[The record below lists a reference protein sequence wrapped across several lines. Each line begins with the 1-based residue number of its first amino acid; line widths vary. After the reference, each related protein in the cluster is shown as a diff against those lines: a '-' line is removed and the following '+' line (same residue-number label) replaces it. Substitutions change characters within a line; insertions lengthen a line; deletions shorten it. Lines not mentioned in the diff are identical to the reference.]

1 MAVDWVSD
9 SQNTVLGLAAS
20 ASPGMKCR
28 FSGLMRDRLNL
39 KLWGGAQ
46 QTATTSPPG
55 DSDTGSVVLPEVLT
69 PGKGA
74 TATNLK

>member
-1 MAVDWVSD
+1 MW
-9 SQNTVLGLAAS
+9 
-20 ASPGMKCR
+20 SPFQSLKTPW
-28 FSGLMRDRLNL
+28 NL
-39 KLWGGAQ
+39 VRKANSRAWGGAQ